1 MKKHKGAK
9 TIVATLL
16 LCGALT
22 VAQNAYTSSLT
33 PYTKEDIANTKAYV
47 TTLEEL
53 QTTEELNF
61 SNQELLSYF
70 NSSLDSP
77 LTLEKARQITKL
89 EIDCELNNPDLS
101 DLKYFTNLQEL
112 KITNANI
119 DLKDLEYNQSLKELT
134 IIASKI
140 TNTNHLP
147 NSITS
152 LTIFYSTVED
162 DLLYLPY
169 HLESLSLYQAGFT
182 NIKPKGTED
191 LFYVHIDSNLCKVD
205 LSFLKDCPKLFD
217 VTIKTCP
224 NIVHPEV
231 LAQLPKLC
239 TVHLDDYA
247 PVWLDHNTLKDI
259 KKLDAEE
266 YLTSEVEYL
275 DKLAFELVPDPNVD
289 DLTKI
294 KAISNYI
301 IKQLN
306 YSVDIIEETDRY
318 DEVSKVLNEYPLRY
332 ALNLND
338 DYEEVCIN
346 YACLFQ
352 ALANRVGLDS
362 TQLMSNGHTW
372 NQIGDNYIDLTSL
385 DGAVFVT
392 EDDKRYSFE
401 ELLGIEK
408 DIPDKYY
415 FVKDKTD
422 PSYQEVYHIEEATNI
437 DNNIG
442 YLQPKKHSIYET
454 GMQVSSNLLISICF
468 ITLLNIISSA
478 YDYIRY
484 RKLEK
489 EINDKIEKRLL
500 S

>member
-9 TIVATLL
+9 ALVATLL

-22 VAQNAYTSSLT
+22 VAQNAYTKSLT
-33 PYTKEDIANTKAYV
+33 PYTKEDIANTNAYV

-70 NSSLDSP
+70 NSSLEYP
-77 LTLEKARQITKL
+77 LTLEKARSITKL
-89 EIDCELNNPDLS
+89 EIDCELTNNDFS
-101 DLKYFTNLQEL
+101 DLKYFTNLEEL
-112 KITNANI
+112 KITGATI

-134 IIASKI
+134 LVATKV

-147 NSITS
+147 NSIS
-152 LTIFYSTVED
+152 RLTIFYSSVED

-169 HLESLSLYQAGFT
+169 NIESLSLYQAGFT
-182 NIKPKGTED
+182 NIKPKGTNE

-205 LSFLKDCPKLFD
+205 LSFLENCPKLFD

-224 NIVHPEV
+224 NITHPEA
-231 LAQLPKLC
+231 LTKLPKLC

-247 PVWLDHNTLKDI
+247 PVWLDHNTMNDI
-259 KKLDAEE
+259 KNLDVEE
-266 YLTSEVEYL
+266 YFPGEVEYL
-275 DKLAFELVPDPNVD
+275 DKLAFELVPNPASD
-289 DLTKI
+289 DMTKI
-294 KAISNYI
+294 KTISNYI
-301 IKQLN
+301 IKLLN

-392 EDDKRYSFE
+392 EDDKKYSFE

-422 PSYQEVYHIEEATNI
+422 PGYQEIYHIEEQTNI

-442 YLQPKKHSIYET
+442 YVQPKEQNKYKT
-454 GMQVSSNLLISICF
+454 GMQISTNLLLSICF
-468 ITLLNIISSA
+468 VTLLKIIASA
-478 YDYIRY
+478 YDYVRY

-489 EINDKIEKRLL
+489 EINEKIEKRILP
-500 S
+500 